1 MKEEIDMELEVRR
14 MRISRFG
21 KSKPKAMDPVCHMKV
36 DMEKPPGGSWHQT
49 LVDVPK
55 HNKRA

>member
-14 MRISRFG
+14 MRISLFG

-36 DMEKPPGGSWHQT
+36 DMEKPTGSS
-49 LVDVPK
+49 
-55 HNKRA
+55 